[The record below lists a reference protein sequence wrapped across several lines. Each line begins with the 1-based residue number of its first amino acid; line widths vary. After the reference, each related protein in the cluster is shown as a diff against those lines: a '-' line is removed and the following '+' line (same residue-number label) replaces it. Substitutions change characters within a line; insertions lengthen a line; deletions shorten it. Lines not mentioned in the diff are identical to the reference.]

1 MDLLSM
7 TTTSATGKDW
17 SNLTL
22 SPAFELHNVLQNL
35 SVTEEDLPNSPQM
48 GKEKDQFFAVFLKHL
63 DNYVL
68 PVIILLGIVGNII
81 SFTGK
86 CLHLLHQYDKNMND
100 WFKSKMIPFVR

>member
-7 TTTSATGKDW
+7 TTSASGKDW
-17 SNLTL
+17 SSLTL
-22 SPAFELHNVLQNL
+22 SSALSLQNVLQNL
-35 SVTEEDLPNSPQM
+35 SGLATEEDSTNSARM

-86 CLHLLHQYDKNMND
+86 CLHFLHERG
-100 WFKSKMIPFVR
+100 KS